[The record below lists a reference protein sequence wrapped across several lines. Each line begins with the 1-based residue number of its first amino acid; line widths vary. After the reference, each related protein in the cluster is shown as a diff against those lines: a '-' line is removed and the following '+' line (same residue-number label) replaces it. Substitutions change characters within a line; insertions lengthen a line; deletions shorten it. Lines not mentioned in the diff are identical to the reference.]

1 MSEFEKMISGKEY
14 NPTDEELRKK
24 SSKAKNLIKEYNNI
38 PAENTDLRNKYLKE
52 ILGKCEEN
60 VRINQPFF
68 IDYGC
73 NIEIGENSIINMNCT
88 FLDTNKIIIGKNA
101 VIVPDVKI
109 YTAFHPIKV
118 NERFKKDENGNNYLV
133 TAATPVI
140 IGDNVWIGGGTIIL
154 PGIKIGNN
162 CVIGA
167 GSVVTKS
174 IPDSSI
180 AFGNP
185 CKIIRKNNNKD

>member
-73 NIEIGENSIINMNCT
+73 NIKIGENSIINMNCT

-101 VIVPDVKI
+101 VIAPDVKI

-185 CKIIRKNNNKD
+185 CKIIRKNNKD

>member
-24 SSKAKNLIKEYNNI
+24 SSKAKNLIKEYNII
-38 PAENTDLRNKYLKE
+38 PAENTILREEYLKK

-73 NIEIGENSIINMNCT
+73 NIEIGKNSIINMNCT
-88 FLDTNKIIIGKNA
+88 FLDTNKIIIGENA
-101 VIVPDVKI
+101 VIAPDVKI

-118 NERFKKDENGNNYLV
+118 NERFKKDENGNSYLV
-133 TAATPVI
+133 T
-140 IGDNVWIGGGTIIL
+140 
-154 PGIKIGNN
+154 
-162 CVIGA
+162 
-167 GSVVTKS
+167 
-174 IPDSSI
+174 
-180 AFGNP
+180 
-185 CKIIRKNNNKD
+185 